1 MKVFCIIL
9 FLLVLGFAPEL
20 KEWINLFKGEK

>member
-9 FLLVLGFAPEL
+9 FLLVLGLAPEI
-20 KEWINLFKGEK
+20 KQWINLFKGEK